1 MSEERRREIG
11 PVVEFD
17 WGGVEDPC
25 GVVVEEI
32 AAECGT
38 VLSREAALAVLRWS
52 VKRTRA
58 AAAGELS
65 MVELVLGWV
74 ASGREL
80 DYRGGQRSDRWA
92 RKVQEDPF
100 AVARRRLG
108 LRAAVAVKVMTP
120 HMRHALTVSQM
131 EDVFGVSRGEVS
143 RVMANF
149 RELVLRR
156 GSVAED
162 GEQRSGEDA
171 KEKP

>member
-1 MSEERRREIG
+1 MIER
-11 PVVEFD
+11 
-17 WGGVEDPC
+17 
-25 GVVVEEI
+25 
-32 AAECGT
+32 
-38 VLSREAALAVLRWS
+38 
-52 VKRTRA
+52 
-58 AAAGELS
+58 
-65 MVELVLGWV
+65 VLGWV
-74 ASGREL
+74 ASGRDL
-80 DYRGGQRSDRWA
+80 DYRGGERSDRWA

-156 GSVAED
+156 GAVAVG
-162 GEQRSGEDA
+162 GEQRSGEGA
-171 KEKP
+171 KA